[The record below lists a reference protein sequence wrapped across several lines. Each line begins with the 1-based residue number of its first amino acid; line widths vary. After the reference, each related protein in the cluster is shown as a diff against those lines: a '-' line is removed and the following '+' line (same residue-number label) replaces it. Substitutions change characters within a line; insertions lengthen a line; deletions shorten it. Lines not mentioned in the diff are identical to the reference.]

1 MTMKKITG
9 LIDQARLEE
18 ASSHTLQNHLT
29 QLTKNLHSSIQLP
42 KENAGEKLLGFVGQY
57 IDHVTHFLKE
67 MEKSARKE
75 DQRERY
81 LIPVLGISYAF
92 FLAPPDL
99 ADKLP
104 GLEKIML
111 SAYLSERLIEEIND
125 HCTRS
130 QFEPL
135 LPIDMTTA
143 NLIIHNI
150 IGEPLANDL
159 DQFTET
165 IAKQILVAAP
175 KYDDTQSSSQLPEPT
190 THHASL
196 DNKLL
201 HWSETFLE
209 KEISLDFDVITTR
222 KLM

>member
-1 MTMKKITG
+1 
-9 LIDQARLEE
+9 
-18 ASSHTLQNHLT
+18 
-29 QLTKNLHSSIQLP
+29 
-42 KENAGEKLLGFVGQY
+42 
-57 IDHVTHFLKE
+57 

-75 DQRERY
+75 NHRDRF

-99 ADKLP
+99 VDKLP
-104 GLEKIML
+104 GLEKIMH

-159 DQFTET
+159 DRFIEV

-175 KYDDTQSSSQLPEPT
+175 KYDNAEDSSQLPNPT

-209 KEISLDFDVITTR
+209 KEISLDFDVISTR